1 MGSFKDVFLGVTDSD
16 TEAKRYPQ
24 MFNDS
29 FFDPDDNI
37 KELLYG
43 YKFVVGGRKGDGKTA
58 YSARIH
64 LLEEEIDI
72 CTAQKPLSNFNN
84 VTFEKLSTYQNLG
97 GNPYISFW
105 KCILMIETVKL
116 INEKQTV
123 AAEAF
128 NALVDSLREVGLLE
142 TESISRTITKLVESN
157 TSFNLK
163 NVFTKGNKREEA
175 QILQGTEEIYIAIR
189 NIVKSLYFGKMRHY
203 LLIDGL
209 DDILSVEKFEPKVIT
224 GLLRASEEINNYFN
238 RGTFYL
244 KVIVFARTDVL
255 SICRDT
261 NFSKILRDSMIELNW
276 KIEDP
281 SEAENSRL
289 IQLVKKRFENVWG
302 KEVDFLKIWDEIFEQ
317 IDSSKSSLEYV
328 LENIIYRPRDIL
340 QLMIEAQKLYIVGQK
355 ITESMLQ
362 SILYNY
368 SNDYFVI
375 AMQDELT
382 GFFPDVAVTAL
393 PTVLSNMGQRLFSAE
408 EFKTECSKHREFDDV
423 DSTELLKK
431 MFNDGYIG
439 QHRPK
444 ENKDFTVFKYRNPRE
459 NFIEEH
465 ECIVHRGLMRS
476 LTIV

>member
-1 MGSFKDVFLGVTDSD
+1 MGSFNDVFLGFSDSD
-16 TEAKRYPQ
+16 TEAERNPK

-29 FFDPDDNI
+29 FFDPDKNI
-37 KELLYG
+37 DELLYG

-64 LLEEEIDI
+64 LLEAELDI

-84 VTFEKLSTYQNLG
+84 NTFEKLSTYQNMG

-116 INEKQTV
+116 INEKHTV
-123 AAEAF
+123 SVENF

-142 TESISRTITKLVESN
+142 TESISRTIIKLVESN

-163 NVFTKGNKREEA
+163 NVFTKGQKQEKVQE
-175 QILQGTEEIYIAIR
+175 LQGAEEIYLAIR
-189 NIVKSLYFGKMRHY
+189 NSLKNLYFGKTKHY

-209 DDILSVEKFEPKVIT
+209 DDILSVERFEPKVIT
-224 GLLRASEEINNYFN
+224 GLLRASEEINKYFT
-238 RGTFYL
+238 RTFVL

-276 KIEDP
+276 KIED
-281 SEAENSRL
+281 SSDAESSRL
-289 IQLVKKRFENVWG
+289 IQLVKRRFENVWG
-302 KEVDFLKIWDEIFEQ
+302 KEVDFLKIWDDIFEQ

-340 QLMIEAQKLYIVGQK
+340 QLMIEVQKVYLDGKK
-355 ITESMLQ
+355 ISESMLQ
-362 SILYNY
+362 SILYNF
-368 SNDYFVI
+368 SNDYFVP

-382 GFFPDVAVTAL
+382 GFFPDAAVTTL
-393 PTVLSNMGQRLFSAE
+393 PTVLSNMGQRLFSVQ
-408 EFKTECSKHREFDDV
+408 EFRTECSKHKEFDNV

-431 MFNDGYIG
+431 MFSDGYIG

-444 ENKDFTVFKYRNPRE
+444 EKKEFTVFKYRNPRE
-459 NFIEEH
+459 IFIEEH